1 MTRWSLFLQ
10 TLSLLHHFLGLYSRG
25 GFGSHRNKARM
36 LRIARWQREPAKL
49 GFPFRPPIPN
59 SQGAIEAAGACC
71 RSFVLVNRLYCVV
84 SLRGEWP

>member
-1 MTRWSLFLQ
+1 
-10 TLSLLHHFLGLYSRG
+10 
-25 GFGSHRNKARM
+25 M